1 MLQIK
6 KGILKMENEKLE
18 LIVDSKVD
26 SKELE
31 TTVLNEGKITET
43 KIENS
48 LNYEKLA
55 PAEKEA
61 INNFLKELDVTNTAQ
76 ILQYGASAQKNISKF
91 SDSVLSEVKTK
102 DTGAIGNL
110 LSDLVTEIKSFNDDT
125 ASVTHSQKG
134 LLSVF
139 NSAKKQ
145 FNRLL
150 AKYNKVEGNIDN
162 IEKSL
167 EAQKLI
173 MLKDIA
179 TFDTMYEK
187 NLEYFKQ
194 LSLYIIAG
202 EKKLEELNNVTL
214 PALRKR
220 AEETNDQLDVQAV
233 KDMSDTI
240 NRFEKKLYDLKT
252 TRVIS
257 IQMAPQIRLIQNND
271 SELINK
277 IQSSLIN
284 TIPLWKNQ
292 IVIALGIAN
301 SKRALDTQKKV
312 TDITNEML
320 KQNSEIL
327 KQGTTE
333 IAQESERAVVDVETL
348 QKTNNDLIE
357 TLDKLI
363 AIHDAG
369 REKRLVAEGELVKIE
384 SELKNKLLEV
394 KINAK
399 KEDNMLNSNN

>member
-1 MLQIK
+1 
-6 KGILKMENEKLE
+6 MENEKLE